1 MKNSMKNSI
10 AKDGRKSKG
19 KFGGFIKSYFLE
31 ILGIVFII
39 ILLIALVTGKKTKTY
54 NNIKNIQTPSSVKVN
69 REPIVQK
76 NNSKF
81 TSTLE
86 LNEGHENLFI
96 GKYTNNG
103 IFLIKPVD
111 ILRELTILRFSN
123 RVYKIS
129 INGDPKVLKELNY
142 EIINQKNEKL
152 IDKITMTS
160 NNITIYLNRNSDFIL
175 KFDFKDRQN
184 VAQYFIENNTL
195 FSIEFN
201 ESLAE

>member
-31 ILGIVFII
+31 ILGILFII

-96 GKYTNNG
+96 GKYTN
-103 IFLIKPVD
+103 KT
-111 ILRELTILRFSN
+111 R
-123 RVYKIS
+123 
-129 INGDPKVLKELNY
+129 
-142 EIINQKNEKL
+142 
-152 IDKITMTS
+152 
-160 NNITIYLNRNSDFIL
+160 
-175 KFDFKDRQN
+175 
-184 VAQYFIENNTL
+184 
-195 FSIEFN
+195 
-201 ESLAE
+201 